1 MAALFSI
8 SLGKNFPGLTVRIH
22 RKTKELTPPRPSAV
36 FLFHPRLAFKNNPPE
51 PGSSKE
57 QTNDAPIISR
67 GNTDF
72 NSFISRF
79 EKFGQSSYSSS
90 RSPAPIRPPG
100 LLCRL
105 AIEC

>member
-36 FLFHPRLAFKNNPPE
+36 FLFHPRLALKNNPTE

-57 QTNDAPIISR
+57 QTNDASIISR
-67 GNTDF
+67 GILTLTHSLADSK
-72 NSFISRF
+72 NSGKVRT
-79 EKFGQSSYSSS
+79 
-90 RSPAPIRPPG
+90 PIRDH
-100 LLCRL
+100 LLRSAHRVSYAVWL
-105 AIEC
+105 